1 MIRRKNQREDTAEVD
16 EGPKGFDDYD
26 LRLGDQMRG
35 ERATLGKSLLD
46 VQREL
51 RIRAAYIAAI
61 ENSDPS
67 VFETPGFIAGYV
79 RSYARYLGMNPDQA
93 FEVFCQ
99 ESGFATAHGMSAE
112 ASTIQKSSSMF
123 AQPATES
130 DAGGM
135 MAMPFTPARESI
147 LSRIEPQAL
156 GSSVVLVALIAALGY
171 GGWAVLNE
179 IQRVKLAPV
188 EQTPVVLY
196 DLDPVN
202 AAQTTEVETTA
213 AQDVASVFTPPSDTL
228 DRLYRPQALDVPVMV
243 ARDAP
248 ISTLDPASVG
258 VFTPDLPVMV
268 SHEAPQEQR
277 SIPQV
282 VEPAAPDVVLMAVR
296 PAWVRVSA
304 ADKSVLFEKILNAG
318 EEYVVPQ
325 TELAPLLRA
334 GMGGSVYV
342 KVNGVLHGP
351 LGEGTGTLR
360 NVELSVASLE
370 EQYEPADMT
379 ADPAL
384 QEVISLAEARTSA
397 GPAEE

>member
-202 AAQTTEVETTA
+202 AAQTTEVETPA

-258 VFTPDLPVMV
+258 VFTPDLPVIV

-277 SIPQV
+277 NIPQV
-282 VEPAAPDVVLMAVR
+282 VEPPAPDVVLMAVR